1 MADAPLRA
9 PTLRALPGG
18 GWFAFA
24 HGEAAPAEA
33 PPRDVPPLPALPAA
47 AAFTD
52 PPPPAPPRRASGL
65 AALHL
70 SLGGIALAVPAALA
84 EHILPM
90 PALRPMP
97 GAPAGVAGLAE
108 AGGAPVLV
116 LHTAFAAGLED
127 AAGEEPALLL
137 VLHQDGR
144 RFGLPAARIAA
155 GPATPAMAAFA
166 GWLGTPAARDA
177 LAHAPPATEAAPLV
191 PVPQRHLVI
200 CRVAGMEIALPAES
214 VVAVLAPTEPLP
226 TPPRLTS
233 GPGLA
238 GLAAHRGAV
247 LPVLDGGLVL
257 GGAAALAPGGVKEPA
272 PLIRLAVRPEVLV
285 AVEHVAGVRALP
297 AAGITPLVLRDG
309 LVQGI
314 ARLGGAPLPVL
325 SPHRLGAL

>member
-1 MADAPLRA
+1 MPETARDSA
-9 PTLRALPGG
+9 LRALPGG

-24 HGEAAPAEA
+24 HGEAVPAGA
-33 PPRDVPPLPALPAA
+33 PPRDAPPAP

-90 PALRPMP
+90 PRLRRMP

-116 LHTAFAAGLED
+116 LATGFAAGM
-127 AAGEEPALLL
+127 AAGGGEEPTLLL
-137 VLHQDGR
+137 VLRHRGR
-144 RFGLPAARIAA
+144 RFGLPAARIEA
-155 GPATPAMAAFA
+155 GPAVPAMAGFT
-166 GWLGTPAARDA
+166 GWLESGEARDA
-177 LAHAPPATEAAPLV
+177 LAHAPPAIEAAPLV
-191 PVPQRHLVI
+191 PVPQRHLVV
-200 CRVAGMEIALPAES
+200 CRVAGMEVALPAES
-214 VVAVLAPTEPLP
+214 VVAILAPTEPLP
-226 TPPRLTS
+226 TPRA
-233 GPGLA
+233 GLA
-238 GLAAHRGAV
+238 GVAAHRGAV
-247 LPVLDGGLVL
+247 LPVLDGGLLL
-257 GGAAALAPGGVKEPA
+257 GGASAFAPAGMPGPA
-272 PLIRLAVRPEVLV
+272 PLIRLAIRPEVLV

-297 AAGITPLVLRDG
+297 AADITPLVLRDG
-309 LVQGI
+309 LVLGI